1 MTLIWAVILL
11 ISIMA
16 IFLSCVMPT
25 KSMGAIEVGKL
36 RLAKKEKYENRKMKV
51 LKLIKGKLDGIR

>member
-25 KSMGAIEVGKL
+25 KSMGVIEAGKL

-51 LKLIKGKLDGIR
+51 LKLIKGKL